1 MIFADEPTGSLDSLT
16 GEKVMDLM
24 TGLAR
29 AGARTVVIVTH
40 DARVAAYADRVV
52 MVRDG
57 LVSRTTSRAVGGRSP
72 RRRRPR

>member
-1 MIFADEPTGSLDSLT
+1 
-16 GEKVMDLM
+16 M

-29 AGARTVVIVTH
+29 EQGSTVVIVTH

-57 LVSRTTSRAVGGRSP
+57 LLTFAGLPASAADEPAGASVPATASSPAAKGVS
-72 RRRRPR
+72 